1 MTRPKPPAPR
11 RSWLA
16 TNVATSTAPAVEP
29 SVSVPV
35 AVAEVLELPIRLLR
49 SMPLATTLACSFAH
63 GGGRVVLATAT
74 PCLSLGDPPAP
85 AFVGPEVDALA
96 LAAEHD
102 RAQLREWCELKPRFR
117 LTLVEVRYGLGFRPE
132 PLGWTT
138 ERVLWA
144 LGLRLD
150 EVWL

>member
-1 MTRPKPPAPR
+1 
-11 RSWLA
+11 
-16 TNVATSTAPAVEP
+16 
-29 SVSVPV
+29 VPV
-35 AVAEVLELPIRLLR
+35 PVAEVLALPMRLLR
-49 SMPLATTLACSFAH
+49 LMPLPCMLACSFAH

-74 PCLSLGDPPAP
+74 PSPGLDVPAP
-85 AFVGPEVDALA
+85 VFVGPEVDALA

-102 RAQLREWCELKPRFR
+102 RASMRAWCERKPEWR
-117 LTLVEVRYGLGFRPE
+117 LTRTEVVAGLGFRPE
-132 PLGWTT
+132 ALGWTT